1 MTPTDAIGILK
12 SQPVVVLDEQA
23 CRNAED
29 DEPMA
34 VVIIE
39 VSHRDAIVRLLEAVD
54 PYQRKPS
61 LATACPQDHSKY
73 IGKCPYCHAR
83 L

>member
-1 MTPTDAIGILK
+1 MSPIEAIEILK

-34 VVIIE
+34 VVVLDIA
-39 VSHRDAIVRLLEAVD
+39 HRDAIVKVLQLQLGTGSESATGLAQCD
-54 PYQRKPS
+54 TS
-61 LATACPQDHSKY
+61 LP
-73 IGKCPYCHAR
+73 AR
-83 L
+83 N